1 MIKNILFGKMK
12 TFQVNNTG
20 ITRIISGRYYR
31 MGKDGYLNI
40 YDAWWVKIATIRDVQ
55 SIIEVEV

>member
-1 MIKNILFGKMK
+1 
-12 TFQVNNTG
+12 
-20 ITRIISGRYYR
+20 

>member
-20 ITRIISGRYYR
+20 ITRIISGRFYR

>member
-20 ITRIISGRYYR
+20 ITRTISGRYYR

-55 SIIEVEV
+55 SIIEVEA

>member
-1 MIKNILFGKMK
+1 MIANIIFGNRK

-20 ITRIISGRYYR
+20 ITRTISGRYYR
-31 MGKDGYLNI
+31 MGKDGHLNI
-40 YDAWWVKIATIRDVQ
+40 YDAWWAKVATIRDVQ

>member
-31 MGKDGYLNI
+31 MDKDGYLNI

>member
-1 MIKNILFGKMK
+1 MIADILFGKMK

-20 ITRIISGRYYR
+20 VARTISGRYYR
-31 MGKDGYLNI
+31 MGKDGHLNI

>member
-1 MIKNILFGKMK
+1 MIKNILFGKMR

>member
-31 MGKDGYLNI
+31 MGRDGYLNI

>member
-1 MIKNILFGKMK
+1 MIANILFGKMK

-20 ITRIISGRYYR
+20 ITRTISGRYYR